1 MSNEQENYSNQWQKS
16 SDYFYNN
23 GAYSWMCSKIKKYKI
38 ILEIGSGTGQGTLSL
53 LDSEHKIISIE
64 KNKFCIEKAKSLLD
78 SKGYKVGSAQSN
90 LDECDVILLNSDL
103 LNSELTNWLKDI
115 SFDLVVCWNMGSYW
129 DKKMINYYVPYMLE
143 YGLTIE
149 QIRSNLESSYVEL
162 IIWKACKI
170 ASEKN
175 VPIHII
181 DRALEKITKGKDTY
195 FITLK
200 EEFGY
205 LEIKYDNKKIQTLSG
220 GGISLTVNG
229 NRCDNEV
236 INIYLKSILIK

>member
-149 QIRSNLESSYVEL
+149 QIRSNLESSYVE
-162 IIWKACKI
+162 
-170 ASEKN
+170 
-175 VPIHII
+175 
-181 DRALEKITKGKDTY
+181 DTY

-236 INIYLKSILIK
+236 INIYLNSILIK